1 LISALDRVVAGKRKA
16 RLTSSSA
23 SRDADGD
30 LADPLDDLDRHVVA
44 ALQPDGR
51 RAFADIAAELGVS
64 EGTIR
69 QRYKRLV
76 SAGILQVVGVADPF
90 KVGYGTMTMIGVKVS
105 IDGGRSIDEVGSEI
119 ARFPEVSY
127 AVMSTGAYDL
137 LVEVI
142 AENNEEFTRF
152 LTERLHRV
160 RGVTA
165 TDAFM
170 LLRVYKM
177 NYGGWRMVQFSDVR
191 DSTE

>member
-1 LISALDRVVAGKRKA
+1 MSPRGDLSESYSIDELDRQI
-16 RLTSSSA
+16 
-23 SRDADGD
+23 
-30 LADPLDDLDRHVVA
+30 VA

-51 RAFADIAAELGVS
+51 RAFADIASELGVS

-69 QRYKRLV
+69 QRYRRLV

-90 KVGYGTMTMIGVKVS
+90 KIGYGTMTMIGVKVA
-105 IDGGRSIDEVGSEI
+105 IDGDTNIDAVGAEI
-119 ARFPEVSY
+119 AKFPEVSY

-142 AENNEEFTRF
+142 ALDNEEFTRF

-160 RGVTA
+160 RGVSA
-165 TDAFM
+165 TEAFM

-177 NYGGWRMVQFSDVR
+177 NLGGWRSVPMLGNGSA
-191 DSTE
+191 SS

>member
-1 LISALDRVVAGKRKA
+1 MAAKRKRKTTTLAIADTPDGHPATAIDELDR
-16 RLTSSSA
+16 RL
-23 SRDADGD
+23 
-30 LADPLDDLDRHVVA
+30 VA

-51 RAFADIAAELGVS
+51 RAFADIASELGVS

-69 QRYKRLV
+69 QRFKRLV

-90 KVGYGTMTMIGVKVS
+90 KIGYGTMTMIGVKVS
-105 IDGGRSIDEVGSEI
+105 LDSGRSIDAVGAEI
-119 ARFPEVSY
+119 ALFPEVSY

-142 AENNEEFTRF
+142 AENNEAFTRF
-152 LTERLHRV
+152 LTDRLHRV
-160 RGVTA
+160 PGVTA

-177 NYGGWRMVQFSDVR
+177 NYGGWRVVPVSDEPWQP
-191 DSTE
+191 SCEP

>member
-1 LISALDRVVAGKRKA
+1 MIEMADKRNKRTAKIPAGGEAEKGA
-16 RLTSSSA
+16 PVTI
-23 SRDADGD
+23 
-30 LADPLDDLDRHVVA
+30 DDLDRRLVA

-51 RAFADIAAELGVS
+51 RPFADIAGDLGVS

-76 SAGILQVVGVADPF
+76 SSRILQVVGVADPF
-90 KVGYGTMTMIGVKVS
+90 RIGYGTMTMIGVNVS
-105 IDGGRSIDEVGSEI
+105 IEGDRGIDAVGAEI
-119 ARFPEVSY
+119 AQFPEVSY
-127 AVMSTGAYDL
+127 VVMSTGTYDL

-142 AENNEEFTRF
+142 VQNNEEFTRF

-165 TDAFM
+165 TEAFM

-177 NYGGWRMVQFSDVR
+177 NYGGWRMV
-191 DSTE
+191 EIE

>member
-1 LISALDRVVAGKRKA
+1 VAGKKKLKLDRVSWAEA
-16 RLTSSSA
+16 PA
-23 SRDADGD
+23 STA
-30 LADPLDDLDRHVVA
+30 ATVDDLDRRLVA

-51 RAFADIAAELGVS
+51 RAFADIAADLGVS

-76 SAGILQVVGVADPF
+76 AGGILQVVGVADPF
-90 KVGYGTMTMIGVKVS
+90 KIGYGTMTMIGVKVS
-105 IDGGRSIDEVGSEI
+105 LDGGRSIDEVGAEI

-142 AENNEEFTRF
+142 AENNEELTRF

-177 NYGGWRMVQFSDVR
+177 NYGGWRMVQLADVQHA
-191 DSTE
+191 TE